1 MDLLALVQA
10 HLGLVVF
17 TLLTLGLIA
26 YLAYSMLHPE
36 RF

>member
-1 MDLLALVQA
+1 MGTGAAIGQ

-17 TLLTLGLIA
+17 TVLSILLTV
-26 YLAYSMLHPE
+26 YLVYSMLHPE

>member
-1 MDLLALVQA
+1 MDLISIVQA

-17 TLLTLGLIA
+17 TAISAGLIA
-26 YLAYSMLHPE
+26 YLAYTMVHPD